1 MLENVK
7 EVVIS
12 GLIFLLLAIIGL
24 SMMFPESTDLINWV
38 AESVFEVAVVL
49 GLIAIVGA
57 ALYDNLMGENRR

>member
-12 GLIFLLLAIIGL
+12 GLVFLFLGIVGL
-24 SMMFPESTDLINWV
+24 SMLFPESTDLVTWV

-57 ALYDNLMGENRR
+57 ALYDNFVGETRR

>member
-24 SMMFPESTDLINWV
+24 SMMFPESTDLIDWI